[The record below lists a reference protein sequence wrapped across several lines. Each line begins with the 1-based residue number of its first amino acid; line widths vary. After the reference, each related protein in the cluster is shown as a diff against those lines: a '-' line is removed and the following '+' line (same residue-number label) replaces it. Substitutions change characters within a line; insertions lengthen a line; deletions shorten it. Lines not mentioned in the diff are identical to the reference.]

1 MLYLLKKIT
10 ELKRMRL
17 YHKDSLEFLRAVIYI
32 MQNRIILFG
41 ECISLYVL
49 PVRYAI
55 LSDISISHNN
65 RGAENLT
72 SNKDFKY
79 SVLMGLYHK
88 DSPEFLRIAI
98 DSMLN
103 QTIPPEEYFIAVDG
117 PIGEEL
123 QGVLNDYRG
132 RYGDLFTIYY
142 HPENRGVGAILGE
155 VLPLCRNEF
164 IARMDADD
172 YSVPERIE
180 KELAIFEAHPEY
192 DWVGSNVDEFFDDME
207 HPVSHVIMPETTEE
221 ILKFARRR
229 CPFRQP
235 TLLMK
240 KSAVIAAGGYK
251 NVYRYEDYELIV
263 RMLRKMTMGGGGI
276 QHSAA
281 ACAC

>member
-1 MLYLLKKIT
+1 MSSTKN
-10 ELKRMRL
+10 
-17 YHKDSLEFLRAVIYI
+17 F
-32 MQNRIILFG
+32 
-41 ECISLYVL
+41 
-49 PVRYAI
+49 P
-55 LSDISISHNN
+55 
-65 RGAENLT
+65 
-72 SNKDFKY
+72 Y

-88 DSPEFLRIAI
+88 DSPEFLRVAI

-123 QGVLNDYRG
+123 QEVLNDYRK

-142 HPENRGVGAILGE
+142 HPENRGIGAILGE

-180 KELAIFEAHPEY
+180 KEAAVFEEHPEY
-192 DWVGSNVDEFFDDME
+192 DWVGSNVDEFHDDISR
-207 HPVSHVIMPETTEE
+207 PVSHVIMPETHEE

-235 TLLMK
+235 TLLVR
-240 KSAVIAAGGYK
+240 KSAVIDAGGY
-251 NVYRYEDYELIV
+251 RDFHRHEDYDLIV
-263 RMLRKMTMGGGGI
+263 RMLHNIRGGGKGYNLQEVLVYVRI
-276 QHSAA
+276 SKDFYRRRGGLQLALENLKVKAEFLRKGFISYSDFIISGLGQAVIA
-281 ACAC
+281 LMPSFFIEWFYKKFLRK